1 MIDYHVH
8 LWPHDERA
16 DEGDLV
22 LGRVAE
28 YTDAAARQGVRE
40 IALTEH
46 LFRFVQGRA
55 IVDRWWETV
64 EGPSAR
70 HLEASVEAYF
80 DHHATADLDR
90 YVETALAAK
99 GAGLPVKIG
108 LEVDY
113 YPGRMGEVAHLLSG
127 YPFDVLLGSVHW
139 LGNWMF
145 DDLADAAQMAEWDR
159 RSVADS
165 WRAYADALEELAGTG
180 ACDVLAHPDLIKVV
194 GRVPD
199 GGVVEEC
206 EERIAEAAASSRLA
220 AEISSAG
227 LVKPCREDYPSPSL
241 LRRFAARG
249 VPVTFASDTHGS
261 VRVGDRNDELVA
273 AAVAA
278 GYESVRSFEERV
290 GADAPLAAPGSP
302 PRR

>member
-28 YTDAAARQGVRE
+28 YTDAAACHGVRE

-99 GAGLPVKIG
+99 AAGLPVKIG

-145 DDLADAAQMAEWDR
+145 DDLADAETSAQLEQVLVLVG
-159 RSVADS
+159 SVHEEGCTRPAASKDIDVVVH
-165 WRAYADALEELAGTG
+165 RAYDGAVEL
-180 ACDVLAHPDLIKVV
+180 
-194 GRVPD
+194 
-199 GGVVEEC
+199 
-206 EERIAEAAASSRLA
+206 
-220 AEISSAG
+220 
-227 LVKPCREDYPSPSL
+227 
-241 LRRFAARG
+241 ARG
-249 VPVTFASDTHGS
+249 VFPDALY
-261 VRVGDRNDELVA
+261 VRHLRQA
-273 AAVAA
+273 
-278 GYESVRSFEERV
+278 
-290 GADAPLAAPGSP
+290 
-302 PRR
+302 